1 MILEVAN
8 IYTWILGRGQILLP
22 TGWGFLYS
30 PSPPPCGILF
40 AQLFLQKWG
49 LPSFTESPQQIHRQ
63 GLEMVFLHEIWLKIG
78 QIGLKIDQKGKNIW
92 NAAKQGFGPKI

>member
-1 MILEVAN
+1 MDIGKGPN
-8 IYTWILGRGQILLP
+8 TITH
-22 TGWGFLYS
+22 WGGFPVFPL
-30 PSPPPCGILF
+30 PPPCGILF